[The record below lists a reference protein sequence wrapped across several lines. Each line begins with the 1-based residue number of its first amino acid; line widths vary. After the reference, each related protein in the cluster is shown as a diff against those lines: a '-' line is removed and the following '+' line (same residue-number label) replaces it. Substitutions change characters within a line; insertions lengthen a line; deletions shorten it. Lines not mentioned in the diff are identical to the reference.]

1 MPRVDGRNQA
11 NQLKLYKIYNSC
23 SITHWKLIMGP
34 KNGGLEDNI
43 PFELGDFFHVNF
55 PGCKKTSFSSL

>member
-23 SITHWKLIMGP
+23 SITPWKLIM
-34 KNGGLEDNI
+34 GGLEDNI

-55 PGCKKTSFSSL
+55 PGCKKKSSFSSL